1 MNIFAALKK
10 SSYQAIL
17 HLFSNSVIQ
26 VFVAFATNIILV
38 RSISPQTF
46 GSFAILMAAIGFV
59 FSIFSLRLSI
69 QVINTPKNEYN
80 NLFIAKMNSVFFAE
94 ILIIFFFSLLVLFF
108 TKHFQ
113 FWALVILLALSTQHF
128 VDYIKCFFERSM
140 NYKSLARVET
150 VSRLAG
156 HFSAIF
162 AIYIFPSQGFEILI
176 FREFLTATAMLAGL
190 WFINALIPFAFSLPS
205 VITVKNVFLKI
216 KNIWFE
222 GALEQSF
229 TRLTLISVSYI
240 SNSAGVGIFSQAQ
253 RLSSLLDQFIAPIYT
268 RFSMN
273 WFSRQENAAK
283 RLSGMYILTFSLL
296 FINSIVVLFL
306 YYFIESIV
314 LFLYGEQWAE
324 VAQAMIYLFGL
335 IIFRSPFE
343 ALKSYCYSQNILK
356 IIYLVRMLQFFI
368 LGLATFGNIDFFGE
382 GINPVNIALSLSYGM
397 GFFLIIILIPIIE
410 LKQKK

>member
-1 MNIFAALKK
+1 
-10 SSYQAIL
+10 
-17 HLFSNSVIQ
+17 
-26 VFVAFATNIILV
+26 
-38 RSISPQTF
+38 
-46 GSFAILMAAIGFV
+46 MAAIGFV

-273 WFSRQENAAK
+273 WFSRQDNAAK

>member
-1 MNIFAALKK
+1 MKIFAALKE
-10 SSYQAIL
+10 SSPQAIL
-17 HLFSNSVIQ
+17 HLFSNSVLQ
-26 VFVAFATNIILV
+26 VFVAFAANIILV
-38 RSISPQTF
+38 RAISPQTF

-59 FSIFSLRLSI
+59 FSILSLRLSI

-80 NLFIAKMNSVFFAE
+80 NLFVTKMNSVFLAE
-94 ILIIFFFSLLVLFF
+94 ILIIFLCSLLVLFF
-108 TKHFQ
+108 TRHFQ
-113 FWALVILLALSTQHF
+113 FWAIIVLLALSTQHF
-128 VDYIKCFFERSM
+128 VDYMKCYFERSM
-140 NYKSLARVET
+140 NYKSLALVET

-162 AIYIFPSQGFEILI
+162 AIYIFPNKGFEILI
-176 FREFLTATAMLAGL
+176 FREFLTATSMLAGL
-190 WFINALIPFAFSLPS
+190 WFIKALIPFAFSLPS
-205 VITVKNVFLKI
+205 LMTVKNVFFKI
-216 KNIWFE
+216 KSIWLE

-229 TRLTLISVSYI
+229 SRLTLISVSYI

-253 RLSSLLDQFIAPIYT
+253 RLSSLLDQFIAPIYI

-273 WFSRQENAAK
+273 WFSQQENPAK
-283 RLSGMYILTFSLL
+283 RLSGMYLLTFSLL
-296 FINSIVVLFL
+296 FINSIVVIFL

-356 IIYLVRMLQFFI
+356 IIYLVRILQFFI
-368 LGLATFGNIDFFGE
+368 LGLATFGNLDFFGE

-397 GFFLIIILIPIIE
+397 GFLVIIILIPVIE
-410 LKQKK
+410 LQKQK